1 MKKAYLIILK
11 QNAYSLKKNYFCM
24 MQKKNV
30 MKGTKGSETKAL
42 IRETAF
48 KQFLTKD
55 YSMVPLKDIEK
66 ASICREDVCHITILQ
81 NKNCLLM

>member
-1 MKKAYLIILK
+1 
-11 QNAYSLKKNYFCM
+11 
-24 MQKKNV
+24 

-66 ASICREDVCHITILQ
+66 SLNLSRGCTSYHYPTKQELFSIRGLKSGYWSLQ
-81 NKNCLLM
+81 SVLE